1 MEKEQTIMTK
11 EKFLKLLKR
20 VEGFEDECNNNRN
33 LFQELLDYAIE
44 DFHEAVNIAQ
54 KERELYHRKKEQKF
68 KDGDILH
75 SKTTDRIVIFKSYET
90 ELKGVFCSYYNNGKI
105 ALNSGWL
112 THSFRH
118 ATEEEKQAFF
128 DTLKENGLHWNAETK
143 TMEKKKNL
151 KVRIKKLV
159 ENAVIPHYA
168 KSGDAGL
175 DLTVTKVKHK
185 KGKVKYYSG
194 LAFEIPQG
202 YVGLLFP
209 RSSNAN
215 KDLLMTNSVGVIDSG
230 YRGEVTAV
238 FQKTTLLQ
246 PEKYHIGERF
256 AQLIILPY
264 PQIEFEEVEELSTTE
279 RGANGYGS
287 TGK

>member
-11 EKFLKLLKR
+11 EKFLKVLMR
-20 VEGFEDECNNNRN
+20 VKGIEDECNNNRN
-33 LFQELLDYAIE
+33 LFQELLEFSIE
-44 DFHEAVNIAQ
+44 DFHEVLDVAQ
-54 KERELYHRKKEQKF
+54 KARGLYHRKQEEF

-75 SKTTDRIVIFKSYET
+75 SKKTNRVLIFKSYEDK
-90 ELKGVFCSYYNNGKI
+90 LKYTFYTYYNNSDGG
-105 ALNSGWL
+105 NSGWNIYY
-112 THSFRH
+112 FRH

-128 DTLKENGLHWNAETK
+128 DDLKAKGLRWNAETK
-143 TMEKKKNL
+143 TMEKKNL

-159 ENAVIPHYA
+159 ENAVIPRYA

-246 PEKYHIGERF
+246 PEKYYIGDRF

-264 PQIEFEEVEELSTTE
+264 PQIEFEEVKELSTTE

>member
-11 EKFLKLLKR
+11 EKFLKLL
-20 VEGFEDECNNNRN
+20 
-33 LFQELLDYAIE
+33 QELLDYSIE
-44 DFHEAVNIAQ
+44 DFHEVLDVAQ
-54 KERELYHRKKEQKF
+54 KVRGLYHRKQEEF

-75 SKTTDRIVIFKSYET
+75 SKGTDRIVIFKSYET

-118 ATEEEKQAFF
+118 ATNEEKQTFF
-128 DTLKENGLHWNAETK
+128 DDLKEKGLHWNAETK

-246 PEKYHIGERF
+246 PEKYHIGDRF

>member
-1 MEKEQTIMTK
+1 MAKEQTITAK
-11 EKFLKLLKR
+11 EKFLKVLMCIKG
-20 VEGFEDECNNNRN
+20 VEDECNNRN
-33 LFQELLDYAIE
+33 LVKELLDYAIE
-44 DFHEAVNIAQ
+44 DFHEVLNIAQ
-54 KERELYHRKKEQKF
+54 KEKEF

-75 SKTTDRIVIFKSYET
+75 SKGADKIVIFKGYET
-90 ELKGVFCSYYNNGKI
+90 ELKGVFCSYYNKGNST
-105 ALNSGWL
+105 NSGWL
-112 THSFRH
+112 THSFRY
-118 ATEEEKQAFF
+118 ATKEEKQAFF
-128 DTLKENGLHWNAETK
+128 DDLKAKGLRWNAETK
-143 TMEKKKNL
+143 TMEKIL
-151 KVRIKKLV
+151 KVKIKKLV

-246 PEKYHIGERF
+246 PEKYHIGDRF